1 MSLFKDGSK
10 IISGLG
16 RIASSPAKGSTWKKN
31 LSPEEKSFL
40 NTHPASNFEAEYQFK
55 ERFEKYKKKQS
66 TKNEVDNKKET
77 NKPIK
82 TKAKETVKEEV
93 KKNNDIEKKDYQRKK
108 GFNKFSD
115 NLKNNFFEP
124 ARKNMQ
130 NSWRNNLSPEEK
142 KYLTSHPGP
151 TFELE
156 ITFKERFKLYKEKN
170 SNNAVTE
177 KIISS
182 KEVIQ
187 NKELIDTSKVEELK
201 IALEKAK
208 AEEERI
214 TLEIA
219 NAEKESIALEKAKAE
234 EEKIALEK
242 AKVEEEK
249 IALEKANAEKE
260 SIALE
265 KAKAEKEKI
274 ALEKAKAEKEKI
286 ALEKAKAEEQTKQG
300 INCLKCGTSFSDKDK
315 FCKKCGAKRII
326 NVISQ
331 PPVKKE
337 IPTSENKKVLKKD
350 PKEEIPK
357 DKILNLTEELEKL
370 AALKEKGLLT
380 EEEFINAKAKLLN

>member
-55 ERFEKYKKKQS
+55 QRFEKYKKKQS
-66 TKNEVDNKKET
+66 KKNEVDVKKEI

-82 TKAKETVKEEV
+82 TKVKETVKEEV

-142 KYLTSHPGP
+142 NYLTSHPGP

-177 KIISS
+177 KFISS

-242 AKVEEEK
+242 AKAEE
-249 IALEKANAEKE
+249 
-260 SIALE
+260 
-265 KAKAEKEKI
+265 
-274 ALEKAKAEKEKI
+274 EKI

-331 PPVKKE
+331 LPVKKE
-337 IPTSENKKVLKKD
+337 IPTSENKKVLKKN

-357 DKILNLTEELEKL
+357 YKILNLTEELEKL